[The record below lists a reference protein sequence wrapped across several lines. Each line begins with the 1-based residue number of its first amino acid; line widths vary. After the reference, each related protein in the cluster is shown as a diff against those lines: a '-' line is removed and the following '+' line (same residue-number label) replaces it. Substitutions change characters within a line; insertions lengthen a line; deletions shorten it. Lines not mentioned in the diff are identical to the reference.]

1 MKFLHR
7 KISFIMNESF
17 YYFFFVEKYKI
28 FIYPSNTKKF
38 VKHKKTFKITD
49 PALLRFTLLRVMIMR
64 VFEMRITIM
73 RVTNFRPVVRISSRM
88 NTTERRNEFEKEPI

>member
-28 FIYPSNTKKF
+28 FIYPSNTKKT
-38 VKHKKTFKITD
+38 VKIPD

-73 RVTNFRPVVRISSRM
+73 RVTNFRPVVRISSRI